1 MTKDEI
7 SKYAYMGEMPDKE
20 MSCPERCLWYAL
32 RDVYR
37 RFQSGD
43 IKKDQSIQE
52 KNKAIKQFEQ
62 DNGELNSAKEIIARN
77 AAMWSEI
84 ELAGS
89 LYGMDRTLENAD
101 AFVAAVYGVKLKR
114 EATTV

>member
-7 SKYAYMGEMPDKE
+7 SKYAYMGEMPDEE

-52 KNKAIKQFEQ
+52 KSKAIRQFEL
-62 DNGELNSAKEIIARN
+62 DSGELDSARKILSRN
-77 AAMWSEI
+77 AAMWAEI
-84 ELAGS
+84 ELAS
-89 LYGMDRTLENAD
+89 SMYTMDRTLENAD
-101 AFVAAVYGVKLKR
+101 AFVSAVYGVKMKK
-114 EATTV
+114 EGTGV